1 MKKYNIFTQFYNKFI
16 KYTPTPQNEFFLTPD
31 NKKDIEKVPVS
42 PAKDLE
48 PKIFS
53 KNFAENL
60 TYLKTRY
67 NSLINSDIVIREFTL
82 LANNTEYNAALI
94 LIDGMVDSQ
103 IINNSVLKPLMLR
116 NRSNTSSISNT
127 QLPHQSSPYKS
138 TNSNDNKSSNK
149 EIISEYNNNDV
160 IIRKIKKFDLK
171 NYIYNHLIPQN
182 SITILKNFDDAISS
196 INMGNSLLIVDTIDV
211 AFDIDAKGF
220 KQRSISSPQNEIV
233 VRGSQEAFVENIRT
247 NTSMLRRL
255 VNNENLIIE
264 NCTVGK
270 ISKTKIAVCYLK
282 DIANNDLVAEVK
294 YRVNNLDIDYLTSS
308 GQLEQLIQDNGSSLY
323 PQLIATERPDKV
335 TTHLLE
341 GRVAIIVNDTPYV
354 LVAPGV
360 LSDFMSSPED
370 ANYKFQFSN
379 MLKLI
384 RLIAIFFA
392 LFLPGIYVAVTSYHH
407 ELLPTEL
414 LFTIEAARETV
425 PFPVIFEILL
435 MEISFELIRE
445 AGVRVPSPIGPTIGI
460 VGGLILGEAAVSAN
474 LVSPILIIIVAI
486 TAICSFSIPD
496 FSLNFTIRISRFI
509 YILLGYM
516 AGFLGIAVGMFIQL
530 ILLCSLTSFGCPY
543 ITPFIVTS
551 NKRSLTSYFLQPI
564 WKRENRSNTV
574 SPKKKYSQGK
584 ISMLWKKQNL

>member
-1 MKKYNIFTQFYNKFI
+1 MKKYNFLNQFYNKFL
-16 KYTPTPQNEFFLTPD
+16 KYTPSQKNNFFLTTE
-31 NKKDIEKVPVS
+31 NSKDIEKSPVC
-42 PAKDLE
+42 PAKSLE
-48 PKIFS
+48 PEKLS
-53 KNFAENL
+53 KNLNENL
-60 TYLKTRY
+60 MFIKTKY
-67 NSLINSDIVIREFTL
+67 NSLINSDIVIRDFTL
-82 LANNTEYNAALI
+82 IANNHEYNASLI
-94 LIDGMVDSQ
+94 FIDGLADTQ
-103 IINNSVLKPLMLR
+103 IINSSVLKPLMLR
-116 NRSNTSSISNT
+116 NKANTYTENKI
-127 QLPHQSSPYKS
+127 
-138 TNSNDNKSSNK
+138 NSEEKQ
-149 EIISEYNNNDV
+149 IISEFNNNDV
-160 IIRKIKKFDLK
+160 IIRKIKKFNLK

-182 SITILKNFDDAISS
+182 SVTMLEKFEDIFVN
-196 INMGNSLLIVDTIDV
+196 INIGNSILLVDNIDV
-211 AFDIDAKGF
+211 AYSIDAKGF

-233 VRGSQEAFVENIRT
+233 VRGPQEAFVENIRT
-247 NTSMLRRL
+247 NTSMLRRF
-255 VNNENLIIE
+255 VNSENLVIE
-264 NCTVGK
+264 SSTAGK
-270 ISKTKIAVCYLK
+270 ISKTQIAVCYLK

-294 YRVNNLDIDYLTSS
+294 YRINNLDIDYLTSS

-335 TTHLLE
+335 AIHLLE

-379 MLKLI
+379 MLKFI
-384 RLIAIFFA
+384 RLIAVFFA

-516 AGFLGIAVGMFIQL
+516 AGFLGIAVGMFIQ
-530 ILLCSLTSFGCPY
+530 IVLLCRLKSFGCPY
-543 ITPFIVTS
+543 ITPFILNN
-551 NKRSLTSYFLQPI
+551 NKRSLTSYFLPPI

-584 ISMLWKKQNL
+584 ISMLWKNS

>member
-1 MKKYNIFTQFYNKFI
+1 MKKYNFLNQFYNKFL
-16 KYTPTPQNEFFLTPD
+16 KYTPSQKNNFFLTTE
-31 NKKDIEKVPVS
+31 NAKDIEKKPVS
-42 PAKDLE
+42 PAKSLE
-48 PKIFS
+48 PKKLS
-53 KNFAENL
+53 KNLNENL
-60 TYLKTRY
+60 MFIKTKY
-67 NSLINSDIVIREFTL
+67 NSLINSDIVIRNFTL
-82 LANNTEYNAALI
+82 IANNHEYNASLI
-94 LIDGMVDSQ
+94 FIDGLADTQ
-103 IINNSVLKPLMLR
+103 IINSSVLKPLMLR
-116 NRSNTSSISNT
+116 NKANTYIEN
-127 QLPHQSSPYKS
+127 K
-138 TNSNDNKSSNK
+138 TNSEEKQ
-149 EIISEYNNNDV
+149 IISEFNNNDV
-160 IIRKIKKFDLK
+160 IIRKIKKFNLK

-182 SITILKNFDDAISS
+182 SVTTLEKFENIFVN
-196 INMGNSLLIVDTIDV
+196 INIGNSVLLVDTIDV
-211 AFDIDAKGF
+211 AYSIDAKGF

-247 NTSMLRRL
+247 NTSMLRRF
-255 VNNENLIIE
+255 VNSENLVIE
-264 NCTVGK
+264 SSTAGK
-270 ISKTKIAVCYLK
+270 ISKTQIAVCYLK

-294 YRVNNLDIDYLTSS
+294 YRINNLDIDYLTSS

-335 TTHLLE
+335 AIHLLE

-379 MLKLI
+379 MLKFI
-384 RLIAIFFA
+384 RLIAVFFFF
-392 LFLPGIYVAVTSYHH
+392 FLPGIYVAVTSYHH

-516 AGFLGIAVGMFIQL
+516 AGFLGIAVGMFIQ
-530 ILLCSLTSFGCPY
+530 IVLLCRLKSFGCPY
-543 ITPFIVTS
+543 ITPFILNN
-551 NKRSLTSYFLQPI
+551 NKRSLTSYFLPPI

-584 ISMLWKKQNL
+584 ISMLWKNS